1 MSLPIKGAV
10 LMGPVSCVVKGWA
23 CVAKGEG
30 TGRMCVLT
38 VMGRGREGWVSE
50 HGMGYKVN

>member
-1 MSLPIKGAV
+1 MSLPIKGPV

-30 TGRMCVLT
+30 TDVCTDCDGK
-38 VMGRGREGWVSE
+38 G
-50 HGMGYKVN
+50 